1 MFQRLRRSFRR
12 KKASYCIN
20 CGHVSKDCYHQ
31 EYENVFFG
39 GSENGT
45 QRADEL
51 KWLDLDYAK
60 QQQQQQLKRC
70 DGHNKGTNL
79 GRAEDIE
86 IVNNNTK
93 NTYIRR
99 DRGHLKNDN
108 IAYRN
113 STHIPIYNNYV
124 PFPTPIAKRSN
135 KVWHHVL
142 LSLKSTI
149 NFFSPVFVVITINSY
164 IYKCIYLYIFLLDTT
179 LLFTITSIF
188 IFRSPAMWL

>member
-60 QQQQQQLKRC
+60 QHQQKNYHGMQWS
-70 DGHNKGTNL
+70 
-79 GRAEDIE
+79 AEYHHRDI
-86 IVNNNTK
+86 IVAADDMEVLNNNAK
-93 NTYIRR
+93 NTFVRR
-99 DRGHLKNDN
+99 EHQFLNTN
-108 IAYRN
+108 NLTYRN
-113 STHIPIYNNYV
+113 SSHIPVYNNYV
-124 PFPTPIAKRSN
+124 TFP
-135 KVWHHVL
+135 
-142 LSLKSTI
+142 KSTHHKVRKKFI
-149 NFFSPVFVVITINSY
+149 LIGNSCSPRLNIWNRDNSVY
-164 IYKCIYLYIFLLDTT
+164 QIVSHLKLKTT
-179 LLFTITSIF
+179 LITQF
-188 IFRSPAMWL
+188 LTDV